1 MSYCINPECYHQNTS
16 NFCPDCGTPMCIK
29 DRYSLVRPLRELNKS
44 PYIEVF
50 EVDDKGTPKV
60 LKVLKSRDDTLLR
73 LFKREAEVLISLK
86 HQGIPKIDPEGYFT
100 FKISQTQRQLHCLII
115 EKIEGQ
121 DLEQFLGQHQR
132 ISEEFAID
140 WLKQLTN
147 ILHRVHQKK
156 LFHRDIKPSNI
167 MLKPDGQLVLIDFG
181 AARWVT
187 ETVFDPKRDVTGVLT
202 PGYAAPEQEEFR
214 ALPQSDF
221 FALGRTFVHLF
232 TGKHPYEIS
241 KNSPTSQFIWRESA
255 PQISQPLANF
265 IDELMAPEVEN
276 RPQNTKE
283 ILQRLDV
290 IELLQQEASPPPP
303 SFFKL
308 YRWVFILGFPIT
320 LLMGIAIGW
329 IIKNPAWVSP
339 PVLTACDSPAL
350 DTSQIAFSP
359 NGKYF
364 AQVSL
369 DKTLR
374 VFDASILS
382 DETPKQVDCQLHA
395 DGIVA
400 LKFSSDSKKIA
411 TASLDATA
419 RLWTIN
425 PDGKINSE
433 NKLSHEYSDIPNFK
447 PPVIALDFSRD
458 GKYLAS
464 ASADGIARVW
474 DTSNSQRQAILNSK
488 TYIRAISF
496 SQDTK
501 YLATASLNNLG
512 RLWNWQ
518 ADKETHK
525 AISLGSDN
533 LVAVAFNP
541 TNGKYLASANA
552 AGIAQIWDTTTFKQV
567 AKVNL
572 QTYPMEIAFSPN
584 GKHLVAIGLEDNK
597 AVVWNWGNHKNDNF
611 TISLRHNDEDNLV
624 AVDFPDNK
632 NYVATASTDG
642 TINLWNINN
651 GDRLSTCNSGKGLV
665 AIAFSPKNTNLLAS
679 ANADGKVNMFRC
691 KP

>member
-1 MSYCINPECYHQNTS
+1 
-16 NFCPDCGTPMCIK
+16 MCIK

-100 FKISQTQRQLHCLII
+100 FKIGQTQRQLHCLII

-202 PGYAAPEQEEFR
+202 PGYAAPEQEKFK

-241 KNSPTSQFIWRESA
+241 KNSPTNQFIWRDSA

-290 IELLQQEASPPPP
+290 IELLQQEASPPPSP

-308 YRWVFILGFPIT
+308 YRWVFMLGFPIT
-320 LLMGIAIGW
+320 LLIGIAIGW
-329 IIKNPAWVSP
+329 RMNNLALLPAPVS
-339 PVLTACDSPAL
+339 TACDSPAL

-359 NGKYF
+359 DGKYF

-374 VFDASILS
+374 VFDATILP
-382 DETPKQVDCQLHA
+382 DETPKQIDCQLHG
-395 DGIVA
+395 DGVVA

-419 RLWTIN
+419 GLWTMN
-425 PDGKINSE
+425 LDGKIE
-433 NKLSHEYSDIPNFK
+433 FKKLSHEYSDIPNFK

-512 RLWNWQ
+512 RLW
-518 ADKETHK
+518 K
-525 AISLGSDN
+525 
-533 LVAVAFNP
+533 
-541 TNGKYLASANA
+541 LASRQRN
-552 AGIAQIWDTTTFKQV
+552 TKS
-567 AKVNL
+567 
-572 QTYPMEIAFSPN
+572 Y
-584 GKHLVAIGLEDNK
+584 
-597 AVVWNWGNHKNDNF
+597 
-611 TISLRHNDEDNLV
+611 IS
-624 AVDFPDNK
+624 
-632 NYVATASTDG
+632 G
-642 TINLWNINN
+642 
-651 GDRLSTCNSGKGLV
+651 
-665 AIAFSPKNTNLLAS
+665 
-679 ANADGKVNMFRC
+679 FR
-691 KP
+691 